1 MDARFYVDNYATF
14 QEMGLDESALQFLTE
29 GLLAHPKDAEL
40 RRLAQLRNVLEPG
53 ESGAKDADIAGL
65 FATTIQTFAAVKN
78 REVARTPAQA
88 GKADPEMAGEDF
100 WRELGTKDL
109 RTLLLERGGLLRVSN
124 FFPQEQADRCLATLQ
139 SVSWTESSSGLYE
152 GHGDSAKHWFYRY
165 DGELEVAA
173 RLRSLC
179 PELFSSFQAA
189 RYDAGGNLA
198 AHDDSN
204 YFAIARTDRNTTARY
219 PAGAVVFRK
228 IALIYYLT
236 KDWREDYGGALLDLH
251 SSEAKCLVPRFNSAV
266 AFLAGSAT
274 TKAILPKLSSDRC
287 RGYPLAS
294 PGSVEK
300 TVLGNARGRFEVW
313 SGFAV
318 DSLTKHVPNTR
329 VARGQDHRARCAT
342 FPRALAVVRFL
353 KCEG

>member
-1 MDARFYVDNYATF
+1 MPGFTWTTMPHSRRWAWTSPLCSSSPKVSWRIRRTQSCGAWRNCGMCWSRAKAGRKTWTS
-14 QEMGLDESALQFLTE
+14 QEPVS
-29 GLLAHPKDAEL
+29 
-40 RRLAQLRNVLEPG
+40 
-53 ESGAKDADIAGL
+53 GL

-228 IALIYYLT
+228 IAFIYYLT

-266 AFLAGSAT
+266 AFLVPRVHQVQDLAKGCPPRFSVFGWFSDDKGYP
-274 TKAILPKLSSDRC
+274 TKAELGQMPWLS
-287 RGYPLAS
+287 
-294 PGSVEK
+294 
-300 TVLGNARGRFEVW
+300 T
-313 SGFAV
+313 
-318 DSLTKHVPNTR
+318 
-329 VARGQDHRARCAT
+329 
-342 FPRALAVVRFL
+342 
-353 KCEG
+353 CESRER

>member
-53 ESGAKDADIAGL
+53 ESGAKDADIAGIRRVRLRARRGVSGNAARVTGKQRGWRGL

-266 AFLAGSAT
+266 AFLVPRVHQVQDLAKGCPPRFSVFGWFSDDKGYP
-274 TKAILPKLSSDRC
+274 TKAELGQMPWLS
-287 RGYPLAS
+287 
-294 PGSVEK
+294 
-300 TVLGNARGRFEVW
+300 T
-313 SGFAV
+313 
-318 DSLTKHVPNTR
+318 
-329 VARGQDHRARCAT
+329 
-342 FPRALAVVRFL
+342 
-353 KCEG
+353 CESRER